1 MPKTASAL
9 ALPLRALLENRFP
22 DATPVT
28 HRTAEPVATGIA
40 ALDAIL
46 PGGGLPRGRL
56 TVWTPEGGATA
67 ILRAAAQT
75 TVINGERAVWIDGS
89 GTVAGPFWEEG
100 PVLVRPRSRREGLR
114 ASEELLRC
122 GGFALVVV
130 AGIEPEGM
138 ENVRLSRAAREGGGS
153 LVTLTTHT
161 SMASLRVSSRILS
174 DSYRWRRDPFGDPAI
189 AEEAS
194 IHVRASSLGWS
205 RGVDLPIAVVPV
217 DLRISLENGLLD
229 RRGVTRKVKADSS
242 SKTGVPAESVHH

>member
-1 MPKTASAL
+1 
-9 ALPLRALLENRFP
+9 
-22 DATPVT
+22 
-28 HRTAEPVATGIA
+28 
-40 ALDAIL
+40 
-46 PGGGLPRGRL
+46 
-56 TVWTPEGGATA
+56 
-67 ILRAAAQT
+67 
-75 TVINGERAVWIDGS
+75 
-89 GTVAGPFWEEG
+89 
-100 PVLVRPRSRREGLR
+100 
-114 ASEELLRC
+114 
-122 GGFALVVV
+122 VVV

-174 DSYRWRRDPFGDPAI
+174 DSYRWRKDPFGDPAI

-217 DLRISLENGLLD
+217 DLRLSLENGLLD

-242 SKTGVPAESVHH
+242 SKTGIPAESVHH

>member
-1 MPKTASAL
+1 MATSNAALKT
-9 ALPLRALLENRFP
+9 LLETRFP

-28 HRTAEPVATGIA
+28 HRTAEPVATGIS

-56 TVWTPEGGATA
+56 TVWVPEGGATA
-67 ILRAAAQT
+67 ILRATALT
-75 TVINGERAVWIDGS
+75 TVLNGERAVWIDGK
-89 GTVAGPFWEEG
+89 GTIAGAFWEEG

-138 ENVRLSRAAREGGGS
+138 ENVRLSRAAREGGGA

-161 SMASLRVSSRILS
+161 SMASLRVSSTILS
-174 DSYRWRRDPFGDPAI
+174 GSYRWRKDPFGDPAD
-189 AEEAS
+189 AEEAKMR
-194 IHVRASSLGWS
+194 IRAHSLGWS
-205 RGVDLPIAVVPV
+205 KSVDVAIKVVPFDGRV
-217 DLRISLENGLLD
+217 SLEGGLVD
-229 RRGVTRKVKADSS
+229 RRGAQKKSKLRKEKVKTAN
-242 SKTGVPAESVHH
+242 